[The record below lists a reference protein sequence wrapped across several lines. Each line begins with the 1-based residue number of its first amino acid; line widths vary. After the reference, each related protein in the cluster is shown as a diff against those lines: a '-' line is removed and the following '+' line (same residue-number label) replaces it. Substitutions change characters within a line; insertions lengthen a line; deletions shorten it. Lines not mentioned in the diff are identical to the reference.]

1 MQWFMVISAQQR
13 KVTHLLYLSKN
24 HKCNHTHYHFHQR
37 GISWVSTEIRKILWI
52 CWYKTYFQK
61 KHVKSTKLENK
72 FSVLHFRYYGD
83 SLFPLASRRTL
94 PLRPRLRQT
103 LLSLAYRAKAE
114 FCGPENVFFKT
125 AWTNLRKASLD
136 SEIICSHLRPASYP
150 SSTVTSLKHKNENR
164 KLHSP
169 GARSRD
175 ASSWLAGNTH

>member
-13 KVTHLLYLSKN
+13 KVTHLLYHSKN

-83 SLFPLASRRTL
+83 SLFPHASRRTL

-136 SEIICSHLRPASYP
+136 SELFALISAQPPILRVQSPRLN
-150 SSTVTSLKHKNENR
+150 TKTKIENFTHQEHGRVTPPH
-164 KLHSP
+164 
-169 GARSRD
+169 D
-175 ASSWLAGNTH
+175 